1 MQSAAKLKE
10 HYAFTDE
17 DAGRLLRVKDFMEPA
32 RERVAE
38 EFYRFIVATP
48 EILPFVENQPERASR
63 HRAALAGVVHPA
75 LPRHLRRPLLPE
87 PAADRLDPRP
97 DRPER
102 PLRQRRH
109 EPAAH
114 ARARAHPRER
124 PRPRRGRGLR
134 RRVRPHPRH
143 EPGRHDQLLPRRRAA
158 QGPALVPPRREDP
171 ARRRALLL
179 GAEVRPRARPDGDLP
194 RRRRAVHPRRGQP
207 RPAPRRPRGAHRP
220 RVAAGDLGHGRADGE
235 RDPPAARR
243 ALQDHDLPRRRARGL
258 HPGDPDHLA
267 PARDQSAGRLLPARG
282 DSHDRHRLLVDHP
295 RRSRHRGSHGE

>member
-1 MQSAAKLKE
+1 MQSAAKLKD

-17 DAGRLLRVKDFMEPA
+17 DAGRLLRLKDFMEPGPGAGRRGILPLHRRHARDPAVRREPARA
-32 RERVAE
+32 REPPPRGARLV
-38 EFYRFIVATP
+38 V
-48 EILPFVENQPERASR
+48 
-63 HRAALAGVVHPA
+63 LAA
-75 LPRHLRRPLLPE
+75 LPRRLRRPLLPE

-97 DRPER
+97 DRPQR

-109 EPAAH
+109 EPAA
-114 ARARAHPRER
+114 RARPRADPRER
-124 PRPRRGRGLR
+124 RRPRRGRGLR

-158 QGPALVPPRREDP
+158 QGPALLPARREDP

-179 GAEVRPRARPDGDLP
+179 GVEVRPRPRADGDLP
-194 RRRRAVHPRRGQP
+194 RRRRAVHPRRDLP
-207 RPAPRRPRGAHRP
+207 RHPPRRPRGAHRP
-220 RVAAGDLGHGRADGE
+220 RLAAGDLGHGRADGE

-267 PARDQSAGRLLPARG
+267 PARHRSAGRLLPARG
-282 DSHDRHRLLVDHP
+282 DPHDRRRLLADHP
-295 RRSRHRGSHGE
+295 RRIAPRAARE